1 MPALSGNHQLYYII
15 PKNLSKFN
23 KFISITPP
31 FFMHFPLNSIIII
44 LESCLSPVG
53 VEVFFFFH
61 LKESINIY
69 ILLAG
74 R

>member
-1 MPALSGNHQLYYII
+1 MPPLSGNHQLYYII

-53 VEVFFFFH
+53 VEVFFLH

-69 ILLAG
+69 IPLSG